1 MERIEVLKRKRACI
15 YGVINMENALWS
27 DNVDVHCLQ
36 LSINDVAIASIL
48 STKAYFNA
56 GHIFAVTS

>member
-1 MERIEVLKRKRACI
+1 
-15 YGVINMENALWS
+15 MENALWS